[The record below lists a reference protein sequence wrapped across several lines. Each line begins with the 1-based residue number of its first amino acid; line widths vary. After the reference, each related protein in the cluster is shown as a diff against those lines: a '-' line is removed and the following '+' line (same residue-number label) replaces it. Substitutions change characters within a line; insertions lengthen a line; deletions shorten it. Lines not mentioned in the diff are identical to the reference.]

1 MAAYVYESAM
11 VLAKTLAEVERI
23 SFDTLEWARLPQ
35 GQETRMHGYCDT
47 SYLSMGLGTGG
58 LYPVRIVE
66 RNEDLSLFSSPKFVF
81 NVLVRRVSAGRKQ
94 LTIHSSVMDHG
105 VAFQA
110 LSAVTGDELATIV
123 MKKDC
128 AIRGHDL
135 QGALRDQLVLD
146 SHCTPY
152 TQLVLISSKSH
163 EIISRLDTV
172 FHPRPKYEP
181 EIKRRKIGKQPK
193 GWWISEAQFMPVSN
207 EALATLI

>member
-47 SYLSMGLGTGG
+47 LYLSMGLGTGG

-81 NVLVRRVSAGRKQ
+81 NVLVRWVSAGRKQ
-94 LTIHSSVMDHG
+94 LTIYSSMMDHG
-105 VAFQA
+105 VASQA

-128 AIRGHDL
+128 AMNQRPRLAG
-135 QGALRDQLVLD
+135 
-146 SHCTPY
+146 CT
-152 TQLVLISSKSH
+152 S
-163 EIISRLDTV
+163 
-172 FHPRPKYEP
+172 
-181 EIKRRKIGKQPK
+181 
-193 GWWISEAQFMPVSN
+193 
-207 EALATLI
+207 

>member
-1 MAAYVYESAM
+1 MYEYAM
-11 VLAKTLAEVERI
+11 VSAKNLAEVQRM
-23 SFDTLEWARLPQ
+23 SLDTLEWARLPQ
-35 GQETRMHGYCDT
+35 GQEVRMHGYCDT
-47 SYLSMGLGTGG
+47 LYLGMGMGTGG
-58 LYPVRIVE
+58 LYPARIVE
-66 RNEDLSLFSSPKFVF
+66 RNEDFSLFSSVRFTC
-81 NVLVRRVSAGRKQ
+81 NILVRRVNAGRKQ
-94 LTIHSSVMDHG
+94 LTIYSSMMDHG

-152 TQLVLISSKSH
+152 TQLVLVTSKSH
-163 EIISRLDTV
+163 EIINRLDTV

-181 EIKRRKIGKQPK
+181 EIKRRKMGKQPK

-207 EALATLI
+207 EALATLR